1 MTSYAAETAGRRLAG
16 ERASRTRALVTAGA
30 VGVGTAVLV
39 YKLLR
44 D

>member
-1 MTSYAAETAGRRLAG
+1 MTSYAAETAGKRLAG
-16 ERASRTRALVTAGA
+16 KRAWRTRALVTAGVA
-30 VGVGTAVLV
+30 GVGTAVLV